1 MIRVDYEIKSYHFA
15 INFILNNY
23 IKHSQDSRKYVDNN
37 NTLKHRRNSFANV
50 YNQVLK
56 GKS

>member
-1 MIRVDYEIKSYHFA
+1 MIRVDYEIKSYQFA

-23 IKHSQDSRKYVDNN
+23 IKHM
-37 NTLKHRRNSFANV
+37 RNSFANV